1 MGYSEMMDMNIKL
14 TNKKKNSF
22 QCYHNNRGY
31 CKFQEECRFQHFK
44 EVCQKRLCKDIE
56 CEKRHPCRNGLYCK
70 FNKVNNCYFRH
81 EDSNEEQNIEKE
93 EIRKKLKEY
102 EDDVKKLKSE
112 IDDLRKIV
120 SIKEIEL
127 ENKIAKESEQSNK
140 IKEFKIQ
147 NNLEISDLKFTVK
160 TKEIELKGR
169 YAKEKELST
178 VIEELKI
185 NNEKLKTYQ

>member
-1 MGYSEMMDMNIKL
+1 MM
-14 TNKKKNSF
+14 S
-22 QCYHNNRGY
+22 
-31 CKFQEECRFQHFK
+31 
-44 EVCQKRLCKDIE
+44 
-56 CEKRHPCRNGLYCK
+56 
-70 FNKVNNCYFRH
+70 
-81 EDSNEEQNIEKE
+81 
-93 EIRKKLKEY
+93 
-102 EDDVKKLKSE
+102 
-112 IDDLRKIV
+112 
-120 SIKEIEL
+120 
-127 ENKIAKESEQSNK
+127 NKIAKESEQSNK

>member
-1 MGYSEMMDMNIKL
+1 MDKVKYSPWLVSTLVVSEPRQGKGHPNLLSSHLKIKVVGYSEMMDMNIKL

-56 CEKRHPCRNGLYCK
+56 CEKRHPKPCRNGLYCK

-93 EIRKKLKEY
+93 EMRKKLKEY
-102 EDDVKKLKSE
+102 D
-112 IDDLRKIV
+112 
-120 SIKEIEL
+120 
-127 ENKIAKESEQSNK
+127 
-140 IKEFKIQ
+140 
-147 NNLEISDLKFTVK
+147 
-160 TKEIELKGR
+160 
-169 YAKEKELST
+169 
-178 VIEELKI
+178 
-185 NNEKLKTYQ
+185 

>member
-1 MGYSEMMDMNIKL
+1 M
-14 TNKKKNSF
+14 
-22 QCYHNNRGY
+22 
-31 CKFQEECRFQHFK
+31 
-44 EVCQKRLCKDIE
+44 
-56 CEKRHPCRNGLYCK
+56 
-70 FNKVNNCYFRH
+70 
-81 EDSNEEQNIEKE
+81 
-93 EIRKKLKEY
+93 
-102 EDDVKKLKSE
+102 
-112 IDDLRKIV
+112 

-147 NNLEISDLKFTVK
+147 NNLKFTVK

-185 NNEKLKTYQ
+185 NNEKLKHTNEILQRRSIVEPNEEVKVLKEINTRYQNEIKSVNIIAAKDESEFNEIIKSKNVEIVEIKNTHDILKDLYEKKSDKHYNLLEYKEMLEEFIQNNEKEMKKRNCDKCEKVFKINADLKTHRLSQLR